1 MLGLKPLLVVVT
13 TLLAGCTGCALRQ
26 SKGIYRLSEINSQYF
41 LLSPDAATSQGD
53 HQTLRIPCSR
63 ESSTVGPAMD
73 CSIKGPWFSFYPAPG
88 NEPDWIAETPSAAA
102 WERSSGAI
110 DMKDQWQSFE
120 SALYRL
126 QQRQC
131 FASLDEYVSARE
143 RIAAS
148 LSAPATD
155 TLFYRYAYGPGGYVD
170 LAPGMQLRIERDF
183 FRSPSSGQPHPADYQ
198 GTTITNYEIAGS
210 AESRTTLKFLRVE
223 KRSAGTTTPAL
234 GSSDTDLATQ
244 FATSPHLRLF
254 LLNLVVSDN
263 AKSPAIL
270 IGASSNDGLSEPTL
284 AIENDPA
291 ISCSALLSRHVTC
304 ALFDG
309 FVTVS
314 PMLEVVVNGAPT
326 YIPIGSRLWS
336 IAPDMTNQQQATLVR
351 TLRIERPFQG
361 RLVGVQFPRNLDD
374 ISQLPLVGGDRISW
388 SRSAGVKR

>member
-1 MLGLKPLLVVVT
+1 MPGLKRLLIVVT
-13 TLLAGCTGCALRQ
+13 SLLAACTGCALRQ
-26 SKGIYRLSEINSQYF
+26 SRGIYRLSEINSQYF
-41 LLSPDAATSQGD
+41 LLSPDAAASQAD
-53 HQTLRIPCSR
+53 HQMLPIPRSR
-63 ESSTVGPAMD
+63 EGSKGGPAMD

-88 NEPDWIAETPSAAA
+88 NERDWIAETPSAAA

-110 DMKDQWQSFE
+110 DMKEQWQSFE

-131 FASLDEYVSARE
+131 FASLDEYVSARQ

-198 GTTITNYEIAGS
+198 GTTITNYEISGN
-210 AESRTTLKFLRVE
+210 AESGTTLEFLRVE
-223 KRSAGTTTPAL
+223 KRSAGKTTPASS
-234 GSSDTDLATQ
+234 SSDTELATQ

-270 IGASSNDGLSEPTL
+270 IGASTHEGLSEPTQ

-291 ISCSALLSRHVTC
+291 ISCSSLLRWHVTC

-314 PMLEVVVNGAPT
+314 PMLGVVVNGTPT

-336 IAPDMTNQQQATLVR
+336 IAPDMTTQQQATVIR
-351 TLRIERPFQG
+351 TLRIDRQFQG
-361 RLVGVQFPRNLDD
+361 RLVRVQFPRNLND

-388 SRSAGVKR
+388 SRGAGVKR